1 METGGKQLPL
11 RFYFRPASPVNIS
24 QLSTSTLIAQE
35 FLWHLYFPVKCMGR
49 EALCNF
55 FQLHKKSVLPRTACI
70 WSFRSFFFFFLHSL
84 DLLSHFILK
93 SGWSSLYFSLVVGM
107 ETGEEY
113 ILFCFIFRYKIRTF
127 KSWPKW
133 IVNFIVK
140 QVPFLRCVLVQH
152 LAQQDSGR
160 RLQALH

>member
-1 METGGKQLPL
+1 MERGGKQVPL
-11 RFYFRPASPVNIS
+11 RFYFRPDSPVNIS

-49 EALCNF
+49 DALCNF
-55 FQLHKKSVLPRTACI
+55 LQLHKNQFCQELHAFEVLDQL
-70 WSFRSFFFFFLHSL
+70 FFFFHSL
-84 DLLSHFILK
+84 DLLSRFILK

-107 ETGEEY
+107 EIGEEY

-133 IVNFIVK
+133 IVNFRVK

-160 RLQALH
+160 WLQALH